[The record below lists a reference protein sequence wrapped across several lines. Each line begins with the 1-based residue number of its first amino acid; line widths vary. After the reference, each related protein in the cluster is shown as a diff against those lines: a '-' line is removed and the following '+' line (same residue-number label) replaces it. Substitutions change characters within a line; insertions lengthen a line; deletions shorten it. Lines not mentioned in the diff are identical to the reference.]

1 MAQQYRFRTG
11 ADVYSSDGQK
21 IGDIS
26 SVGPDYLHVTTGFL
40 GLGGDLYIPNSAV
53 SRVADDKVYLN
64 VSKDRINAM
73 GWTQKPTEA
82 IEAGRAGTFAGT
94 MPAAAE
100 SGAGLRTIPQQLS
113 GYSLYSSDDHEIG
126 KIYDQGPNYAH
137 VRTGL
142 FGLGGELYVPLNAI
156 DHCTEDRCYLNVPA
170 DRISSMGWNRMPAE
184 GAAAGYA
191 AAAPPVQREVTEAAP
206 RPVEKEEER
215 RIPLRDEEI
224 EVHKHREKV
233 GEVVIRKD
241 VVEEQR
247 SFDVPVTRE
256 EVSIERHMVD
266 RPSEGSIPPVGREE
280 EVIRVPVYE
289 DVVDV
294 EKRQHVHEE
303 VVVSPEDVTT
313 HQRVTETV
321 RREVPEVETT
331 GEARKFVHEEREGEE
346 LTEEERR
353 ERQRR
358 EQQRRQAR

>member
-11 ADVYSSDGQK
+11 ADVYSSDGEK

-26 SVGPDYLHVTTGFL
+26 SVGPNYLHVTTGFL

-64 VSKDRINAM
+64 VSKDRISSM
-73 GWTQKPTEA
+73 GWTQKPTEV
-82 IEAGRAGTFAGT
+82 AGAGTSAGT
-94 MPAAAE
+94 MPAAAA
-100 SGAGLRTIPQQLS
+100 GAAGLGTIPQQLS
-113 GYSLYSSDDHEIG
+113 GYSLYSSDNHEIG

-142 FGLGGELYVPLNAI
+142 FGLGGELFVPLSAI

-170 DRISSMGWNRMPAE
+170 DRISSMGWNRMPAA

-191 AAAPPVQREVTEAAP
+191 AAAPPVQREAAQAAP
-206 RPVEKEEER
+206 RPVAEEEAER

-256 EVSIERHMVD
+256 EVSIERHTVD
-266 RPSEGSIPPVGREE
+266 RPSEGSIPPAGREE
-280 EVIRVPVYE
+280 EVARVPVYE

-313 HQRVTETV
+313 HQRITETV

-353 ERQRR
+353 E
-358 EQQRRQAR
+358 QQRRQAR